1 MDTIMLRYEGG
12 GGLINSHGSC
22 GNNPG
27 LFINQH
33 FCLVLCS
40 DLPASFSCS
49 TLSQHTALTLSYLI
63 TTRRTL
69 VLLFVLHTRGLLLET
84 FVLCIGNNLAA
95 GSVTLKGSF
104 LNLLLQDI
112 RTLP

>member
-33 FCLVLCS
+33 FCLVLFPG
-40 DLPASFSCS
+40 LPASSSCS
-49 TLSQHTALTLSYLI
+49 MLSQHTALTLSYNTEGIGSPL
-63 TTRRTL
+63 RTS
-69 VLLFVLHTRGLLLET
+69 HEET
-84 FVLCIGNNLAA
+84 STANLC
-95 GSVTLKGSF
+95 VVCWK
-104 LNLLLQDI
+104 
-112 RTLP
+112 